1 MSKKFSENSFFDSLT
16 RNKKFYQ
23 IKLLD
28 HNFVNLQY
36 NKLSSIK
43 NKNKPSLV
51 FFDNFLE
58 NLEKLDQYI
67 TEVIEKNNYKS
78 IEY

>member
-16 RNKKFYQ
+16 RNKKLYQ

-51 FFDNFLE
+51 FFDNFLD
-58 NLEKLDQYI
+58 NLEKLD
-67 TEVIEKNNYKS
+67 
-78 IEY
+78 

>member
-1 MSKKFSENSFFDSLT
+1 MSKKFNENSFFDSLT

-51 FFDNFLE
+51 FFDNFLD
-58 NLEKLDQYI
+58 NLEKLD
-67 TEVIEKNNYKS
+67 
-78 IEY
+78 

>member
-1 MSKKFSENSFFDSLT
+1 MSKKFSEKSFFDSLT

-51 FFDNFLE
+51 FFDNFLD
-58 NLEKLDQYI
+58 NLEKLD
-67 TEVIEKNNYKS
+67 
-78 IEY
+78 

>member
-1 MSKKFSENSFFDSLT
+1 MSKKFSELNFFDSLT
-16 RNKKFYQ
+16 KNKKFCQ

-28 HNFVNLQY
+28 HNFVNIQY

-58 NLEKLDQYI
+58 NLEKLD
-67 TEVIEKNNYKS
+67 
-78 IEY
+78 

>member
-36 NKLSSIK
+36 NKISSIK

-51 FFDNFLE
+51 FFDNFLD
-58 NLEKLDQYI
+58 NLEKLD
-67 TEVIEKNNYKS
+67 
-78 IEY
+78 

>member
-51 FFDNFLE
+51 FFDNFLD
-58 NLEKLDQYI
+58 NLEKLD
-67 TEVIEKNNYKS
+67 
-78 IEY
+78 

>member
-1 MSKKFSENSFFDSLT
+1 MSKKFSELNFFDSLT
-16 RNKKFYQ
+16 KSKKFYH

-28 HNFVNLQY
+28 HNFVNMQY

-51 FFDNFLE
+51 FFDNFLD
-58 NLEKLDQYI
+58 NLEKLD
-67 TEVIEKNNYKS
+67 
-78 IEY
+78 